1 MVLSRLTKITGPGV
15 STDTN
20 WVGNNADF
28 TGITTSGTSFNIGI
42 TTIHSNL
49 IEAHNIK
56 STGILTATGGSF
68 SGNVTAVDGT
78 FSGNVSIAGT
88 LTYEDVTNIDSVGI
102 ITAPALDVD
111 DFLDVGSNIKLGNAG
126 VVTATSFKGDGDFVE
141 LDVDGHTNV
150 DNLSIAGVTTFSDN
164 DIHFKNNGITSC
176 RFDSNR
182 GAFEFNHSGGL
193 FWYKNGNLSNSSGA
207 TIFYS
212 EHANQYKG
220 LVIQAPWQ
228 GQTNAKNVTVMGS
241 SNGRFYVQNNLN
253 AQETFS
259 AYFQAGVHLGYYQSG
274 NKLSTT
280 TTGVTLDQDLTVNRN
295 ALITGIS
302 TFTGNIDANGDID
315 VDGHTNLDNVSIAG
329 VVTATTYYGDGS
341 NLSNI
346 TSTTINNNADNRVIT
361 GSGTANTLEGEANLT
376 FDGNTLQ
383 NLQSSAAANLTLK
396 ATSNS
401 FNSLILDSNR
411 SANTQFAILD
421 GRWNGNPVA
430 RIQYVTGSDGTNK
443 DDGYM
448 AFHTR
453 TSGASLAERLRI
465 TSDGKLGVGIDTPTE
480 IFHIKKNDAG
490 GPTITLENNAN
501 KAYINNWGSTGGGS
515 GRTNRFE
522 INATLQAQASYCA
535 PYHTFMT
542 GGVGDSYEKVR
553 ITSNGDLKLSGST
566 PLSSPNTGYKRIV
579 IGNNLI
585 LNAGSSAGGYTGFQN
600 NAYVNSSGNWV
611 RVNNDYASSI
621 GMDDGN
627 IYFRNVGAGTGNIS
641 WSMPLQ
647 IYANG
652 TSTFGSTVTVNGYVL
667 SQGSSG
673 RGGIFGQIQV
683 GLENLYNTIQN
694 AQANTPIHLQ
704 YNNTGDVK
712 CNEGGGDLRTADI
725 IPHTNNSSN
734 LGSSTRRWANIHT
747 NDLNL
752 SNEGNSNEV
761 DGTWGQY
768 TIQEGQDDLFLI
780 NRRSGK
786 RYKFLLQEID

>member
-28 TGITTSGTSFNIGI
+28 TGITTSGTSFNIGV
-42 TTIHSNL
+42 TTIHSTL

-56 STGILTATGGSF
+56 STGIITATG
-68 SGNVTAVDGT
+68 AH

-88 LTYEDVTNIDSVGI
+88 FTYEDVTNVDSIGI
-102 ITAPALDVD
+102 ITARSQLN
-111 DFLDVGSNIKLGNAG
+111 VGNNIKLGNAG
-126 VVTATSFKGDGDFVE
+126 VITATSFVGDGSGLIGVAS
-141 LDVDGHTNV
+141 T
-150 DNLSIAGVTTFSDN
+150 DNIVTGT
-164 DIHFKNNGITSC
+164 
-176 RFDSNR
+176 
-182 GAFEFNHSGGL
+182 A
-193 FWYKNGNLSNSSGA
+193 A
-207 TIFYS
+207 
-212 EHANQYKG
+212 
-220 LVIQAPWQ
+220 
-228 GQTNAKNVTVMGS
+228 
-241 SNGRFYVQNNLN
+241 
-253 AQETFS
+253 
-259 AYFQAGVHLGYYQSG
+259 
-274 NKLSTT
+274 
-280 TTGVTLDQDLTVNRN
+280 
-295 ALITGIS
+295 
-302 TFTGNIDANGDID
+302 TFTGGVDINSDLD

-329 VVTATTYYGDGS
+329 VTTYDANVKLNTNKRLYFGSSGQFYMYYQSSGSTFFESGAGGYLIHRYAVPGGGHENMIEARPNSSVLLFFNGSEKIKTVSKGIQVGTGVTIETNGQATYTGIVTATSFSGDGS
-341 NLSNI
+341 NLTGI
-346 TSTTINNNADNRVIT
+346 TQTTINNNADNRVIT
-361 GSGTANTLEGEANLT
+361 GSGTANTLEADANLT
-376 FDGNTLQ
+376 WNNSTGQLVVGASGSGYISVRKPAIAQVDIQHSTTNSYSRLYMS
-383 NLQSSAAANLTLK
+383 QSSGSGGYFAINKLGTVDAGYTGGANAVQLW
-396 ATSNS
+396 S
-401 FNSLILDSNR
+401 
-411 SANTQFAILD
+411 SANAPMLFA
-421 GRWNGNPVA
+421 
-430 RIQYVTGSDGTNK
+430 TNNSEK
-443 DDGYM
+443 V
-448 AFHTR
+448 
-453 TSGASLAERLRI
+453 RI
-465 TSDGKLGVGIDTPTE
+465 TSDGKLGVGVATPTE

-522 INATLQAQASYCA
+522 INATSQAQASICA
-535 PYHTFMT
+535 PYITFMT

-553 ITSNGDLKLSGST
+553 ITGNGDLKLSGST
-566 PLSSPNTGYKRIV
+566 PLSSPSTSYKRIS

-585 LNAGSSAGGYTGFQN
+585 LNAPSGAGGYTGFQN

-652 TSTFGSTVTVNGYVL
+652 TSTFGSTVTVNGHIL
-667 SQGSSG
+667 SQGTSG

-683 GLENLYNTIQN
+683 GYSTLYNSIQN
-694 AQANTPIHLQ
+694 TQANTPIHLQ

-725 IPHTNNSSN
+725 IPHSNNSSN

>member
-88 LTYEDVTNIDSVGI
+88 LTYEDVTNIDAVGI

-126 VVTATSFKGDGDFVE
+126 VITATSFVGSGAA
-141 LDVDGHTNV
+141 LT
-150 DNLSIAGVTTFSDN
+150 
-164 DIHFKNNGITSC
+164 GIDATAIK
-176 RFDSNR
+176 D
-182 GAFEFNHSGGL
+182 SGGNV
-193 FWYKNGNLSNSSGA
+193 KIQAQASGA
-207 TIFYS
+207 I
-212 EHANQYKG
+212 H
-220 LVIQAPWQ
+220 
-228 GQTNAKNVTVMGS
+228 
-241 SNGRFYVQNNLN
+241 
-253 AQETFS
+253 
-259 AYFQAGVHLGYYQSG
+259 
-274 NKLSTT
+274 
-280 TTGVTLDQDLTVNRN
+280 TGVSTFQDLTVEKSANLNVNIKSTGGWGALEVGGATAGYIDIKKPFSDDFDLRLMVDGSGTNYISSN
-295 ALITGIS
+295 AANLKLDAQGNNGIELGAYGAPS
-302 TFTGNIDANGDID
+302 LKYSNDTKLVTTSAGVSIPKDLD

-329 VVTATTYYGDGS
+329 VVTATTFSGSGASLTNLNASAIASGTVPTARLGSGTASSSTFLAGDSTYKTVTG
-341 NLSNI
+341 
-346 TSTTINNNADNRVIT
+346 TTINSNADNRVIT
-361 GSGTANTLEGEANLT
+361 GSGTANTLNAEQYLT
-376 FDGNTLQ
+376 WDGQIFKVN
-383 NLQSSAAANLTLK
+383 AATND
-396 ATSNS
+396 NP
-401 FNSLILDSNR
+401 FQLD
-411 SANTQFAILD
+411 
-421 GRWNGNPVA
+421 
-430 RIQYVTGSDGTNK
+430 TGSSNGAHMRFFRNGTQLHFF
-443 DDGYM
+443 GCG
-448 AFHTR
+448 T
-453 TSGASLAERLRI
+453 GISLGDSEDLSMRSYDNIL
-465 TSDGKLGVGIDTPTE
+465 
-480 IFHIKKNDAG
+480 F
-490 GPTITLENNAN
+490 
-501 KAYINNWGSTGGGS
+501 STGNS
-515 GRTNRFE
+515 SSER
-522 INATLQAQASYCA
+522 
-535 PYHTFMT
+535 
-542 GGVGDSYEKVR
+542 VR

-566 PLSSPNTGYKRIV
+566 ALSSPSTGYKRIV